1 MPSLRESL
9 SRLLSIP
16 GVSAAVL
23 VGRDGLPIETA
34 GRGEPR
40 FLEAL
45 GALGAS
51 VLATTEAL
59 GTELGQGATVAT
71 LMEYEGALVSV
82 DPLGDYAAV
91 VTLAESAASLGALR
105 RGVRTSRDEV
115 LRQLD
120 LMR

>member
-105 RGVRTSRDEV
+105 RAVRTSRDEV